1 MARKLGIFGYP
12 IGHSLSPVFQQAAL
26 DHYEIDARYE
36 AWETSP
42 ADLGAAVARLRG
54 CEYLGANVTVPH
66 KVEVMAH
73 LDEVDELA
81 RLIGAV
87 NTIVKHGERLI
98 GHNTDAGGFVESLR
112 RAGGFDPKGRRA
124 LLLGAGGAARAA
136 AFALARGGA
145 SELVIANRTLERAV
159 ALAAEL
165 GGACRGVTAIHLAD
179 ATSLGEAAAGADLVV
194 NSTTVGMRHTPEQ
207 DASPLPSGTLGCGC
221 VVYDMVYNPAR
232 TPLLAQAEL
241 AGATAVGG
249 LSMLIHQGAAAFEL
263 WTGKRAPLQVMF
275 DAAERA
281 MTSNG

>member
-1 MARKLGIFGYP
+1 MARRLGIFGFP
-12 IGHSLSPVFQQAAL
+12 IGHSLSPAFQQAAL
-26 DHYEIDARYE
+26 DHYEIYARYE

-42 ADLGAAVARLRG
+42 ADLGAAVARLRDCG
-54 CEYLGANVTVPH
+54 YMGANVTVPH

-87 NTIVKHGERLI
+87 NTIVKRGERLI

-112 RAGGFDPKGRRA
+112 RAGGFDPEGRRA

-145 SELVIANRTLERAV
+145 SELVIANRTLERAA

-165 GGACRGVTAIHLAD
+165 GGDGDGVIAIHLAD
-179 ATSLGEAAAGADLVV
+179 AASLGEAAAHADLVV

-207 DASPLPSGTLGCGC
+207 DKSPLPDGVLGCGS

>member
-26 DHYEIDARYE
+26 DHHEIDARYE

-54 CEYLGANVTVPH
+54 CEFLGANVTVPH

-73 LDEVDELA
+73 LDEIDELA

-87 NTIVKHGERLI
+87 NTIVKRGERLT
-98 GHNTDAGGFVESLR
+98 GHNTDAGGFVDSLR
-112 RAGGFDPKGRRA
+112 QAGGFDPKGRRA

-136 AFALARGGA
+136 AFALVRGGA
-145 SELVIANRTLERAV
+145 SELVIANRTLDRAT

-165 GGACRGVTAIHLAD
+165 GGACRGVSAIRLAD
-179 ATSLGEAAAGADLVV
+179 AASLGEAAAGADLVV
-194 NSTTVGMRHTPEQ
+194 NSTTVGMRHTTEQ
-207 DASPLPSGTLGCGC
+207 DASPLPSGTLASGS

-275 DAAERA
+275 AAAERA
-281 MTSNG
+281 MVKWS

>member
-1 MARKLGIFGYP
+1 MAGKLGIFGYP

-26 DHYEIDARYE
+26 DHHEIDARYE
-36 AWETSP
+36 AWETRP
-42 ADLGAAVARLRG
+42 NDLGAAVARLRG
-54 CEYLGANVTVPH
+54 GEYLGANVTVPH

-87 NTIVKHGERLI
+87 NTIVKRGNRLA
-98 GHNTDAGGFVESLR
+98 GHNTDAGGFVEALR
-112 RAGGFDPKGRRA
+112 QSGGFDARGKRA

-136 AFALARGGA
+136 AFALVREGA
-145 SELVIANRTLERAV
+145 SGLVIANRTLERAA
-159 ALAAEL
+159 ALAEEL
-165 GGACRGVTAIHLAD
+165 GGREREVAAIPLHD
-179 ATSLGEAAAGADLVV
+179 AAAIGEAAATADLVV
-194 NSTTVGMRHTPEQ
+194 NSTTIGMRHTPEQ
-207 DASPLPSGTLGCGC
+207 DDSPLPDGVLRRGC

-263 WTGKRAPLQVMF
+263 WTGKRAPVGVMAA
-275 DAAERA
+275 AAERA
-281 MTSNG
+281 MERG

>member
-165 GGACRGVTAIHLAD
+165 GGDGRGVIAIRLAD
-179 ATSLGEAAAGADLVV
+179 AASLGEAAAGADLIV

-207 DASPLPSGTLGCGC
+207 DASPLPDGVLGCGS

>member
-145 SELVIANRTLERAV
+145 SELVIANRTLERAT

-165 GGACRGVTAIHLAD
+165 GGAGRGVSAIRLAD
-179 ATSLGEAAAGADLVV
+179 AASLREAADGADLVV

-207 DASPLPSGTLGCGC
+207 DTSPVPDGVLGSGS

>member
-1 MARKLGIFGYP
+1 MAGKLGIFGYP

-26 DHYEIDARYE
+26 DHHEIDARYE
-36 AWETSP
+36 AWETHP
-42 ADLGAAVARLRG
+42 NGLGAAVARLRG
-54 CEYLGANVTVPH
+54 GEYLGANVTVPH

-73 LDEVDELA
+73 LDEVDEIA

-87 NTIVKHGERLI
+87 NTIVKRGDRLE
-98 GHNTDAGGFVESLR
+98 GHNTDAGGFVEALR
-112 RAGGFDPKGRRA
+112 QAGGFDPGGKRA

-136 AFALARGGA
+136 AFALVREGA
-145 SELVIANRTLERAV
+145 SGLVIANRTLERAS
-159 ALAAEL
+159 ALAEEL
-165 GGACRGVTAIHLAD
+165 GGRDRAVTAVPLND
-179 ATSLGEAAAGADLVV
+179 ATAIGDAAAGSHLVV

-207 DASPLPSGTLGCGC
+207 DDSPLPDGLLRPDC

-263 WTGKRAPLQVMF
+263 WTGKRAPVRVMF
-275 DAAERA
+275 AAAKLAIEK
-281 MTSNG
+281 

>member
-1 MARKLGIFGYP
+1 MAGKLGIFGYP

-26 DHYEIDARYE
+26 DHHEIDARYE
-36 AWETSP
+36 AWETHP
-42 ADLGAAVARLRG
+42 DELGAAVARLRG
-54 CEYLGANVTVPH
+54 GEYLGANVTVPH

-87 NTIVKHGERLI
+87 NTIVRRGDRLE
-98 GHNTDAGGFVESLR
+98 GHNTDAGGFVAALR
-112 RAGGFDPKGRRA
+112 QAGGFEPRGKRA

-136 AFALARGGA
+136 AFALVREGARG
-145 SELVIANRTLERAV
+145 LVIANRTPERAG

-165 GGACRGVTAIHLAD
+165 GGRERGVTAVALGD
-179 ATSLGEAAAGADLVV
+179 AAVVGEAAATADLVV

-207 DASPLPSGTLGCGC
+207 DESPLPDGVLRRGC
-221 VVYDMVYNPAR
+221 VVYDMVYNPAV
-232 TPLLAQAEL
+232 TPLLAQAER

-263 WTGKRAPLQVMF
+263 WTGRRAPVGVMAA
-275 DAAERA
+275 AAERA
-281 MTSNG
+281 VGEG

>member
-1 MARKLGIFGYP
+1 MAGKLGIFGYP

-26 DHYEIDARYE
+26 DHHEIDARYE
-36 AWETSP
+36 AWETHP
-42 ADLGAAVARLRG
+42 DDLGAAVARLRG
-54 CEYLGANVTVPH
+54 ADYLGANVTVPH

-87 NTIVKHGERLI
+87 NTIVKRGDRLA
-98 GHNTDAGGFVESLR
+98 GHNTDAGGFIEALR
-112 RAGGFDPKGRRA
+112 QSGGFDPSRKRA

-136 AFALARGGA
+136 AFALVREGA
-145 SELVIANRTLERAV
+145 SGLVIANRTLERAS
-159 ALAAEL
+159 ALAEEL
-165 GGACRGVTAIHLAD
+165 GGSDRAVTAVPLND
-179 ATSLGEAAAGADLVV
+179 ATAVGEAVASADLVV

-207 DASPLPSGTLGCGC
+207 DDSPLPGGVLRSGC

-232 TPLLAQAEL
+232 TPLLAQAEH

-263 WTGKRAPLQVMF
+263 WTGKRAPVELMF
-275 DAAERA
+275 AAAERA
-281 MTSNG
+281 MAQG